1 MELRIAIGDYGL
13 RSGHVSVGADFAR
26 GAMHLY
32 TGYMDLDLSAF
43 EWVGPIGMPPAHGD
57 YPSLEID
64 IHASFPSPW
73 FGARAY
79 MNGGSAALVIV
90 HSFGLWD

>member
-1 MELRIAIGDYGL
+1 MKLRIAIGDYGL
-13 RSGHVSVGADFAR
+13 RSGHVSVGADFAK
-26 GAMHLY
+26 GVMHLY
-32 TGYMDLDLSAF
+32 TLVHGPGPF
-43 EWVGPIGMPPAHGD
+43 WIRVGWPNWNAICARGL
-57 YPSLEID
+57 SLEID

-90 HSFGLWD
+90 HSVGLWD